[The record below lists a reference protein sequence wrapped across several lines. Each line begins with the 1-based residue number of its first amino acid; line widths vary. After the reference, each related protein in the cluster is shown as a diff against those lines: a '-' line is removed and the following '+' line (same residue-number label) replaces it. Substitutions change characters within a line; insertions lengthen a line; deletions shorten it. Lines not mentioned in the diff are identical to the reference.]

1 MYWRDNFMTL
11 EKRRLNDK
19 SSTFYQLPEKDKSVV
34 IHTRNLQ
41 YLATEIFKVKIGIS
55 STIMTEILKFCDNT
69 THNVR
74 NDQVLER
81 RRNRTTNFGAEST
94 STLGPKIWALVPENL
109 RQSTSLNSFKQG
121 IEQWNPGNC
130 PCRLCKIYVQNVG
143 FI

>member
-19 SSTFYQLPEKDKSVV
+19 SSTFYQLPEKDKSVA

-41 YLATEIFKVKIGIS
+41 YLATKIFKVKIRIS
-55 STIMTEILKFCDNT
+55 PTIMTEILNFCDNA

-81 RRNRTTNFGAEST
+81 RHNRTTNFGVESA
-94 STLGPKIWALVPENL
+94 STLGPKIWELVPENL
-109 RQSTSLNSFKQG
+109 RQSTSLNSFKQS
-121 IEQWNPGNC
+121 IKNWNPSNC
-130 PCRLCKIYVQNVG
+130 PCRLSKIYVQNVG